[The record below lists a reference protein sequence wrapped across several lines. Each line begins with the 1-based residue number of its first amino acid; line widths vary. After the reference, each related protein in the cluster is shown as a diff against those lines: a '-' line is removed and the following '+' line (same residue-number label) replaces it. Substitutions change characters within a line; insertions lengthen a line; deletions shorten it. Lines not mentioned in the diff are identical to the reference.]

1 MCYQSKNWTGQYL
14 CFRENKCKIC
24 KSKLDEQAKKIM
36 FKITNNKKIYGSWE
50 TFPTEQEYNSN
61 CVLYKTSSY
70 YGEEYC

>member
-1 MCYQSKNWTGQYL
+1 
-14 CFRENKCKIC
+14 
-24 KSKLDEQAKKIM
+24 M

-50 TFPTEQEYNSN
+50 TFPTEQEYKSN